1 MGWGHLTSLQ
11 GQNKT
16 WLFLWLITEAGWI
29 SLASLAGASG
39 MIYVSSAHPVETTPH
54 LSSSAN
60 GLVLAPPKWLH
71 ARWGETRTAWQHS
84 EEKRINLN
92 TSCLVSPAAFM
103 VLKLGCWEVFLAFIL
118 MRHLKI

>member
-1 MGWGHLTSLQ
+1 MGWGHLTSPQ

-29 SLASLAGASG
+29 SLASLAAASG
-39 MIYVSSAHPVETTPH
+39 MIYVPSAHPVETAPH
-54 LSSSAN
+54 PSSSAN
-60 GLVLAPPKWLH
+60 GSVLAPPKWPH
-71 ARWGETRTAWQHS
+71 ARWGETRTTWQHG

-103 VLKLGCWEVFLAFIL
+103 FLKLGCWEVFFVFIL
-118 MRHLKI
+118 IRHLKV